1 MNCIT
6 WRSCALPACT
16 SAPRIEI
23 HKLFS
28 PRPRCLPRPMVACK
42 AAGDFLLSLDYHE
55 RMLVIYLSGGQVK
68 EEAEYAD
75 L

>member
-1 MNCIT
+1 
-6 WRSCALPACT
+6 
-16 SAPRIEI
+16 
-23 HKLFS
+23 
-28 PRPRCLPRPMVACK
+28 MVACK